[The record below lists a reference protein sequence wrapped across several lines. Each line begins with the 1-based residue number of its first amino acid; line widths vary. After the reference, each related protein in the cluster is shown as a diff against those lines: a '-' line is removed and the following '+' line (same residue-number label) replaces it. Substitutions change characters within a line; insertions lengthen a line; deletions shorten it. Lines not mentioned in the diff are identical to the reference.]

1 MNTIEH
7 PIGWILTAVN
17 MITTKIM
24 NTEKMAIK
32 NGTTIVIIIHKMS

>member
-17 MITTKIM
+17 MITTKLIK
-24 NTEKMAIK
+24 TEKIKMK
-32 NGTTIVIIIHKMS
+32 NGTAIVIIILKMS